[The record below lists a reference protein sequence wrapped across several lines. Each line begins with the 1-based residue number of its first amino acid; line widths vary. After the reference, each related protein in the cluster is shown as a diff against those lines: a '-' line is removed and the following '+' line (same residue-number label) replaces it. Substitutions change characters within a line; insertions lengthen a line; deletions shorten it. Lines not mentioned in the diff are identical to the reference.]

1 MTTTQFEYPALYNT
15 ANMMSAGSQRSFL
28 WLVRAEYGLLVLAAV
43 FSMNL
48 HTTSLYFVI
57 PTLVLIASLAIMI
70 TRSLLKPEQ
79 VWYRSRALAESIKTS
94 SWKYCMR
101 GEPFGDADNLAVRR
115 TEFRTYLTEI
125 LGANRLIGDRMPPDQ
140 AAADQITTSMEDVRA
155 LSLEGRIQYY
165 DTHRI
170 LEQRKWYAEKA
181 GANKRASSIWVV
193 ASVIA
198 YAVAI
203 VLSLFRITH
212 PSFTFWPIEPVIVI
226 ASSILGWMQVKKF
239 NELASSYTLTAH
251 EISIIRSKIPEVRTE
266 GDFSHFVV
274 EAEQAFSREHT
285 QWVAR
290 QQHA

>member
-1 MTTTQFEYPALYNT
+1 MTTTQFEYPALYRT
-15 ANMMSAGSQRSFL
+15 ANVMSASSQSFFL
-28 WLVRAEYGLLVLAAV
+28 WLVKAEYGLLLLATIS
-43 FSMNL
+43 SMNFY
-48 HTTSLYFVI
+48 TTSLYFII
-57 PTLVLIASLAIMI
+57 PALILIALLVLMI

-79 VWYRSRALAESIKTS
+79 GWYRGRALAESIKTS

-101 GEPFGDADNLAVRR
+101 GEPFGDADNLAMRR
-115 TEFRTYLTEI
+115 SEFRTYLAEI
-125 LGANRLIGDRMPPDQ
+125 LSANRLIGDRMPPDQ

-155 LSLEGRIQYY
+155 LPLEDRIRFY

-170 LEQRKWYAEKA
+170 LEQRKWYAKKA
-181 GANKRASSIWVV
+181 GANKKASRLWVV

-203 VLSLFRITH
+203 VLSLMRITQ
-212 PSFTFWPIEPVIVI
+212 PTFVFWPIEPVIVV

-251 EISIIRSKIPEVRTE
+251 EIGIIRGKIPEMKTE
-266 GDFSHFVV
+266 GDFSQFVV